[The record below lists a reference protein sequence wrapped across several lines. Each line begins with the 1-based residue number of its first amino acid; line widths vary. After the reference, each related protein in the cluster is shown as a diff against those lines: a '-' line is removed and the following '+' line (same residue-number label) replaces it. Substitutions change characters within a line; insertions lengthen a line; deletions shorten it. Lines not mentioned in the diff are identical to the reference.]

1 MISLMYSETPFLME
15 NQLSTAIGP
24 LQLQRLLEI
33 STQLSSTLD
42 LNRLLQMV
50 IDLATELTDTE
61 VASILLVDERT
72 GELRFVASSNSG
84 VGVKD
89 VVVPLEGS
97 LAGWIV
103 LNGKPLVSSDVKADN
118 RHFQGVDDSTKYVTR
133 TLLGVPLISRNKVVG
148 CLEVLNKKGSDDYTD
163 QDVFLT
169 EALASQ
175 AAVAIEN
182 ARLFQQSDLI
192 AEVMHELKTPLMALS
207 VSSELLTRDTL
218 PETERVV
225 LIDMIKRESN
235 RLVKLTQDYLD
246 LARLESRRVIM
257 ASDPVDLMLLT
268 QQVIDIAQP
277 QAEQRNIEIQLISP
291 DALPPF
297 SGDFDRLKQVM
308 LNLVSNAI
316 KYNQDD
322 GQIMIKLAV
331 EKENLKLQV
340 RDNGRGIEEEHL
352 DNLFSRFY
360 RIPDAEGYSEGTGLG
375 LSIAKTI
382 VEEHDGRIDVSS
394 QYGVGTT
401 FTVTLP
407 LNNA

>member
-1 MISLMYSETPFLME
+1 ME

-24 LQLQRLLEI
+24 HQLQRLLEI

-50 IDLATELTDTE
+50 IDLSTELTGTE

-84 VGVKD
+84 VGVED

-103 LNGKPLVSSDVKADN
+103 LNGKPLVSTDVKADN
-118 RHFQGVDDSTKYVTR
+118 RHFQGVDDSTKFVTR
-133 TLLGVPLISRNKVVG
+133 TLLGVPLISRNRVIG

-163 QDVFLT
+163 QDIFLT

-246 LARLESRRVIM
+246 LARLESRRVTM
-257 ASDPVDLMLLT
+257 AADPVDLLQLT
-268 QQVIDIAQP
+268 QQVINIAQP

-291 DALPPF
+291 NKVPAV
-297 SGDFDRLKQVM
+297 SGDFNRLKQVM

-316 KYNQDD
+316 KYNRDD
-322 GQIMIKLAV
+322 GQIVIKLDV
-331 EKENLKLQV
+331 EKEYLKLQV
-340 RDNGRGIEEEHL
+340 RDSGRGIEEEHL
-352 DNLFSRFY
+352 NKLFSRFY

-382 VEEHDGRIDVSS
+382 VEEHSGRIDVSS

-407 LNNA
+407 LDAD

>member
-24 LQLQRLLEI
+24 HQLQRLLEI

-42 LNRLLQMV
+42 LHRLLQMV
-50 IDLATELTDTE
+50 IDLSTELTDTE

-84 VGVKD
+84 VRVED

-97 LAGWIV
+97 LTGWVV
-103 LNGKPLVSSDVKADN
+103 LNGKPLISTDVKADN
-118 RHFQGVDDSTKYVTR
+118 RHFQGVDDSTKFVTR
-133 TLLGVPLISRNKVVG
+133 TLLGVPLISRNRVIG
-148 CLEVLNKKGSDDYTD
+148 CLEVLNKKESDDYTE
-163 QDVFLT
+163 QDVVLL

-175 AAVAIEN
+175 TAVAIEN
-182 ARLFQQSDLI
+182 ARLFQQSDMI

-218 PETERVV
+218 AESERVV
-225 LIDMIKRESN
+225 LVDMIKRESN

-246 LARLESRRVIM
+246 LARLESHRVTM
-257 ASDPVDLMLLT
+257 ANDPVNLYTLT
-268 QQVIDIAQP
+268 QEVIDISQP
-277 QAEQRNIEIQLISP
+277 QADQHNIVIQLQAP
-291 DALPPF
+291 AGLPTV
-297 SGDFDRLKQVM
+297 SGDFDRLKQVL

-316 KYNQDD
+316 KYNRPD
-322 GQIMIKLAV
+322 GVVTVSLANDKKNLFLAV
-331 EKENLKLQV
+331 
-340 RDNGRGIEEEHL
+340 RDSGRGIAAEHL

-382 VEEHDGRIDVSS
+382 VEEHNGRIDVDSE
-394 QYGVGTT
+394 YGVGTT
-401 FTVTLP
+401 FTVILP
-407 LNNA
+407 LGTQ

>member
-1 MISLMYSETPFLME
+1 ME

-24 LQLQRLLEI
+24 HQLQRLLEI

-50 IDLATELTDTE
+50 IDLSTELTDTE

-84 VGVKD
+84 VGVED

-103 LNGKPLVSSDVKADN
+103 LNGKPLVSTDVKADN
-118 RHFQGVDDSTKYVTR
+118 RHFQGVDDSTKFVTR
-133 TLLGVPLISRNKVVG
+133 TLLGVPLISRNKVIG

-163 QDVFLT
+163 QDIFLT

-218 PETERVV
+218 PETERGV

-246 LARLESRRVIM
+246 LARLESRRVTM
-257 ASDPVDLMLLT
+257 AADPVDMLQLT
-268 QQVIDIAQP
+268 QQVINIAQP

-291 DALPPF
+291 NKVPAV

-316 KYNQDD
+316 KYNRDD
-322 GQIMIKLAV
+322 GQIVIRLDID
-331 EKENLKLQV
+331 KENLKLQV
-340 RDNGRGIEEEHL
+340 RDSGRGIEEEHL
-352 DNLFSRFY
+352 NKLFSRFY

-382 VEEHDGRIDVSS
+382 VEEHSGRIDVSS
-394 QYGVGTT
+394 QYGVGTS

-407 LNNA
+407 ISTD